1 MSSLGKENIK
11 AIEKWVKNG
20 GWLLIGTGERGKDT
34 LGGFDSSF
42 MEVSCKRVSKVGEEN
57 DASKEMQ
64 QLGSYSG
71 FTGID
76 FSQMPVAKLQRNN
89 INASKS
95 EAYPGWVY
103 ACGDGCHGVCAI
115 SFGEKQMQKASPDLC
130 YGIYDQVAGY
140 SMSYSQYVNDEEW
153 GWSGENAFGVID
165 HLNTALDFSW
175 LKVLIV
181 VYVIVVGPCFIFF
194 FAR

>member
-1 MSSLGKENIK
+1 MGVLSDHYDALGWMSMSGQTYYLHGKDQNVYLTQMDADTLQAQLDELYFLVIDSYDVSSLGKEKIK

-76 FSQMPVAKLQRNN
+76 FHRCRLQ
-89 INASKS
+89 S
-95 EAYPGWVY
+95 
-103 ACGDGCHGVCAI
+103 C
-115 SFGEKQMQKASPDLC
+115 
-130 YGIYDQVAGY
+130 
-140 SMSYSQYVNDEEW
+140 
-153 GWSGENAFGVID
+153 SGTI
-165 HLNTALDFSW
+165 
-175 LKVLIV
+175 
-181 VYVIVVGPCFIFF
+181 
-194 FAR
+194 